1 MRLAP
6 PWLTKEL
13 TRIGGVNPYGEPVF
27 RLVWAPTERQ
37 VIGWKEDNG
46 LMTYRNARAVHGEP
60 CWALMVWEPREL
72 YGSPEAWEWSYGQ
85 HPDGY
90 VCGGYPKYG
99 RYRLLQRFI
108 HKELV
113 NGRLRTYR
121 MEPCGFLLDIMLPM
135 LMMWRKLSNEGKT
148 AALKQEERL
157 KKEEWLKKVKDARDG
172 CRVSRGSQLV
182 QKRAELIEKGL
193 KQAMAIAAQ
202 TGLGMRIES

>member
-6 PWLTKEL
+6 LWLTKEL

-27 RLVWAPTERQ
+27 RLVWSTTEKQIIGGRWEDGFDGYKQ
-37 VIGWKEDNG
+37 V
-46 LMTYRNARAVHGEP
+46 RAVHGEP

-72 YGSPEAWEWSYGQ
+72 YGSPESWERDYMDISGCLQ
-85 HPDGY
+85 
-90 VCGGYPKYG
+90 CGGYPKYG

-148 AALKQEERL
+148 AALKQEENL

-182 QKRAELIEKGL
+182 QKRAEMIEKGL
-193 KQAMAIAAQ
+193 KQAMAVAAQ
-202 TGLGMRIES
+202 TGLGMRID